1 MIRLEKKILSALA
14 FSACA
19 ATAFATTTVP
29 AGTTFDGGGKSFG
42 TTCDGGS
49 ESRQPVFLLKD
60 GATLKNAVITK
71 NGADGVHCEG
81 NCTINNAVWQDVCD
95 DAATMKGGSGKT
107 MNITGGSAAA
117 ADDKVF
123 QHNGIGSTMNI
134 SNFTT
139 TGTGTIGKPWRSC
152 GDCTGNDGPRKLNI
166 SHTKL
171 EKVSAS
177 VVGVN
182 SNYKDV
188 ATIKTLKIKG
198 CTAGKP
204 KACVTY
210 KGVVKGSGS
219 STQIGE
225 EWSTASCK
233 VTTGDVSWY

>member
-1 MIRLEKKILSALA
+1 MKKILSALA

-49 ESRQPVFLLKD
+49 ESQQPVFLLKD

-81 NCTINNAVWQDVCD
+81 NCTVSNVVWQDVCE

-107 MNITGGSAAA
+107 MNISGGSAAA

-139 TGTGTIGKPWRSC
+139 TGTIGKLYRSC
-152 GDCTGNDGPRKLNI
+152 GDCSGNGGPRKVNI
-166 SHTKL
+166 SNTKL
-171 EKVSAS
+171 EKVSSS

-198 CTAGKP
+198 YTAGKP
-204 KACVTY
+204 KVCVTY

-219 STQIGE
+219 SSQIGE
-225 EWSTASCK
+225 EWNTASCK
-233 VTTGDVSWY
+233 VTTGDVSSY